1 MKKSYNDILNETIY
15 KQTLDNGLNLV
26 VLHKEKNVNTSA
38 YLAFPYG
45 SLNINQVSE
54 NGEKTSF
61 NPGLA
66 HFLEHKLFENHNGM
80 DVMERFSELSC
91 NVNAF
96 TSYNETV
103 YYFNTARQDITE
115 PLELLLDFVQELNIT
130 EASVEKE
137 KKIIIQELH
146 MYHQMPESR
155 LMYETFQALYHH
167 HPVKYDIGGSDDSV
181 MAITKD
187 ELEQCYRLNYHP
199 GKSILVIV
207 TSQDPESICEMV
219 QANQSKKQFPK
230 PVKLTDVKAEEP
242 DEVVVREKIVPMDIQ
257 SSKMTYAFK
266 LKPKA
271 MSELESATLEWQL
284 KIGMELLFSSLNPD
298 YENWIR
304 SGLIHDY
311 FGYDIEIN
319 TDYWYAMFYGETE
332 DKDAFTGLI
341 DRVLASDIRPLLPFL
356 KQLKRRYLSYTY
368 RLLDDQDDYAVHYLR
383 NAFFHLSIEDTIRI
397 INELSEQSVL
407 KAMETLK
414 TDHKTVVIIQK
425 AQTGQND

>member
-1 MKKSYNDILNETIY
+1 MNKSYNEILNETVY
-15 KQTLDNGLNLV
+15 TETLDNGLTLV
-26 VLHKEKNVNTSA
+26 VLHKEKNVNTSV

-45 SLNINQVSE
+45 SLNINQVNES
-54 NGEKTSF
+54 GEVSAF
-61 NPGLA
+61 HPGLA

-103 YYFNTARQDITE
+103 YYFNTARQDIQE
-115 PLELLLDFVQELNIT
+115 PLDLLLDFVQELNIT

-155 LMYETFQALYHH
+155 LMYETFQSLYHA
-167 HPVKYDIGGSDDSV
+167 HPVKFDIGGSDESV
-181 MAITKD
+181 MAITKE
-187 ELEQCYRLNYHP
+187 ELEQCYHLNYQP
-199 GKSILVIV
+199 NKSMLVIV
-207 TSQDPESICEMV
+207 TSLDHESISTMV
-219 QANQSKKQFPK
+219 KANQAKKHFAL
-230 PVKLTDVKAEEP
+230 PVKLSDVKVNEP
-242 DEVVVREKIVPMDIQ
+242 AEVVVGEKIVPMDIQ

-266 LKPKA
+266 LQPQDLT
-271 MSELESATLEWQL
+271 EIQSATLEWQL
-284 KIGMELLFSSLNPD
+284 KMGMELLFTSLNPD

-332 DKDAFTGLI
+332 DKEAFIALI
-341 DRVLASDIRPLLPFL
+341 DRVLATDIRPLLPYL

-368 RLLDDQDDYAVHYLR
+368 RLMDDQDDYAIHYLR

-397 INELSEQSVL
+397 IDELDEEAVVA
-407 KAMETLK
+407 AMKTLK
-414 TDHKTVVIIQK
+414 TDNKTVVVIQK
-425 AQTGQND
+425 TQTGQND

>member
-1 MKKSYNDILNETIY
+1 MKKSYNKILNETIY
-15 KQTLDNGLNLV
+15 TETLDNGLTLV
-26 VLHKEKNVNTSA
+26 VLHKEKNVNTSV

-45 SLNINQVSE
+45 SLNINQVNE
-54 NGEKTSF
+54 NGEVSSF
-61 NPGLA
+61 HPGLA

-103 YYFNTARQDITE
+103 YYFNTARQDIQE
-115 PLELLLDFVQELNIT
+115 PLDLLLDFVQELNIT

-155 LMYETFQALYHH
+155 LMYETFQSLYHA
-167 HPVKYDIGGSDDSV
+167 HPVRFDIGGSDESV
-181 MAITKD
+181 LAITKE
-187 ELEQCYRLNYHP
+187 ELELCYQLNYQP
-199 GKSILVIV
+199 GKSMLVIV
-207 TSQDPESICEMV
+207 TSLDYESISTMV
-219 QANQSKKQFPK
+219 KANQAKKHFAL
-230 PVKLTDVKAEEP
+230 PVKLSDVKVNEP
-242 DEVVVREKIVPMDIQ
+242 AEVVVGEKIVPMDIQ

-266 LKPKA
+266 LQPQDLT
-271 MSELESATLEWQL
+271 EIQSATLEWQL
-284 KIGMELLFSSLNPD
+284 KMGMELLFTSLNPD

-332 DKDAFTGLI
+332 DKEAFIALI
-341 DRVLASDIRPLLPFL
+341 DRVLATDIRPLLPYL

-368 RLLDDQDDYAVHYLR
+368 RLMDDQDDYAIHAAKVVH
-383 NAFFHLSIEDTIRI
+383 T
-397 INELSEQSVL
+397 
-407 KAMETLK
+407 
-414 TDHKTVVIIQK
+414 
-425 AQTGQND
+425 

>member
-1 MKKSYNDILNETIY
+1 MNKHYNENLNETFY
-15 KQTLDNGLNLV
+15 TETLKNGLKLV
-26 VLHKEKNVNTSA
+26 VLHKEKNVNTSV

-45 SLNINQVSE
+45 SLNLNQQDPHGKV
-54 NGEKTSF
+54 TTF

-103 YYFNTARQDITE
+103 YYFNTASQDVKE

-130 EASVEKE
+130 SASVEKE
-137 KKIIIQELH
+137 KQIIIQELR
-146 MYHQMPESR
+146 MYHQNPESR
-155 LMYETFQALYHH
+155 LMFETFQALYAN
-167 HPVKYDIGGSDDSV
+167 HPVKYDIGGSEESV
-181 MAITKD
+181 LAISKE
-187 ELEQCYRLNYHP
+187 ELDLCYKLNYHP
-199 GKSILVIV
+199 DKSMMVIV
-207 TSQDPESICEMV
+207 SSLDPEDLCNIV
-219 QANQSKKQFPK
+219 NANQAKKVFGPSV
-230 PVKLTDVKAEEP
+230 PLSEVKIDEPLDVVTAEKR
-242 DEVVVREKIVPMDIQ
+242 VSMDIQ
-257 SSKMTYAFK
+257 STKMTYAFK
-266 LKPKA
+266 LVPQA
-271 MSELESATLEWQL
+271 MSDLQRAKLEWEI

-298 YENWIR
+298 YENWVR

-311 FGYDIEIN
+311 FGYDVEIN

-332 DKDAFTGLI
+332 DKDQFVALI
-341 DRVLASDIRPLLPFL
+341 DRVLKSDLNALLPFL

-383 NAFFHLSIEDTIRI
+383 SAFVNLSLEDTIRI
-397 INELSEQSVL
+397 IEELDPVSIL
-407 KAMETLK
+407 KAMKVLETSAK
-414 TDHKTVVIIQK
+414 SVVLIEK